1 MKHIGWFIIIWAM
14 LLGFS
19 LQLKAQHIS
28 VSAPTHVAAGEN
40 FRVSFNV
47 TTQDVDDFR
56 SGLHSTDVV
65 EVIAGPYTSS
75 ESSFQMVNGHTSSS
89 SSITYTY
96 TLYAAKSGVYN
107 IPAAHARVGGKQIS
121 SRPAKVT
128 VVGSAQGRGNN
139 SPKMHEDD
147 NYPPHMKVA
156 GSAISGRDL
165 FIKVSA
171 NKRKVYEQEPIL
183 LTYKVYTLVDLTQ
196 LEGKMPELRGFHTQE
211 IPLPQ
216 QKSFHIE
223 RVNGKPYRTV
233 TWSQYVMYPQMTGKM
248 EIPSI
253 TFKGIVVQQNRSVD
267 PFEAFFNGGSGYVEV
282 KRNIVAP
289 SIKIDVLPLPHKP
302 ANFSGGVGKFNISAQ
317 LNKNELKA
325 GDPLSLRIVVGGIG
339 NLKLIKQPVVNF
351 PKDWDKYDPKVT
363 DKTKLTSNGLEGNMI
378 YDILAVPRN
387 QGHYTIPPVELTY
400 YDTSLNQYKTIKTQS
415 FEIEVA
421 KGDGSRSSVVDYS
434 KDQPKDIK
442 DIKKGEAELHSV
454 DNFFFGSVGYLMSLL
469 IPFAAFV
476 ALLVI
481 FRNRAIDNA
490 DLVKMKGKK
499 ANKIATKRLRQA
511 NKLMLAGKTNEFY
524 DEVLRALWGY
534 VGDKLNMPA
543 EKLSREN
550 ISEKLQSHNVDDNTI
565 SKFLSAIDDCEMMR
579 FAPGDPEGNMNK
591 TFEGAMTAIMEIENV
606 MKKKSNK
613 AKVSGF
619 SFVLMILML
628 MPLSA
633 NAITKQNADDEYAKG
648 NYQQAIK
655 DYQEIL
661 KAGVS
666 SEIYYNLGNAYYR
679 TDNITQALLAYER
692 ALQLSPGDN
701 DIRFNLQY
709 ARSKTIDKI
718 TPETEM
724 FFVTWYNSLVNFTS
738 VDRWA
743 NTAIVSIV
751 MALLLIL
758 VFLFAPQMW
767 ARKSGFY
774 GSAVFLLLFAFANLF
789 AFQQKHEL
797 ETKQGAIVIAPTV
810 NVKKTPAAS
819 GTDVFVIHEGT
830 RVDITDRGMKQW
842 RGVKLADGREG
853 WLKTSQIEE
862 I

>member
-1 MKHIGWFIIIWAM
+1 MKRSSILLICLFIACAC
-14 LLGFS
+14 FS
-19 LQLKAQHIS
+19 QVIR
-28 VSAPTHVAAGEN
+28 VSAPSRVEAGEN
-40 FRVSFNV
+40 FRVSFKV

-56 SGLHSTDVV
+56 SGLHSTDVI

-147 NYPPHMKVA
+147 NYQPHMKAA

-171 NKRKVYEQEPIL
+171 NKKKVYEQEPIL

-196 LEGKMPELRGFHTQE
+196 LEGKMPELTGFHTQE

-481 FRNRAIDNA
+481 FHKRAIDNA

-591 TFEGAMTAIMEIENV
+591 TFESAMTAIMEIENV

-613 AKVSGF
+613 AKASGF

-661 KAGVS
+661 KTGVS

>member
-1 MKHIGWFIIIWAM
+1 MKRSSILLICLFIACAC
-14 LLGFS
+14 FS
-19 LQLKAQHIS
+19 QVIR
-28 VSAPTHVAAGEN
+28 VSTPSRVEAGEN
-40 FRVSFNV
+40 FRVSFKV

-147 NYPPHMKVA
+147 NYQPHMKAA

-171 NKRKVYEQEPIL
+171 NKKKVYEQEPIL

-196 LEGKMPELRGFHTQE
+196 LEGKMPELTGFHTQE

-387 QGHYTIPPVELTY
+387 QGHYPIPPVELTY

-481 FRNRAIDNA
+481 FRKRAIDNA

-511 NKLMLAGKTNEFY
+511 NKLMLAGKSNEFY

-591 TFEGAMTAIMEIENV
+591 TFESAMTAIMEIENV

-613 AKVSGF
+613 AKAFGF

-655 DYQEIL
+655 DYQDIL
-661 KAGVS
+661 KTGVS

-842 RGVKLADGREG
+842 RGIKLADGREG

>member
-1 MKHIGWFIIIWAM
+1 MKRSSIFLICLFIACAC
-14 LLGFS
+14 FS
-19 LQLKAQHIS
+19 QVIR
-28 VSAPTHVAAGEN
+28 VSTPSRVEAGEN
-40 FRVSFNV
+40 FRVSFKV

-147 NYPPHMKVA
+147 NYQPHMKAA

-171 NKRKVYEQEPIL
+171 NKKKVYEQEPIL

-196 LEGKMPELRGFHTQE
+196 LEGKMPELTGFHTQE

-481 FRNRAIDNA
+481 FRKRAIDNA

-511 NKLMLAGKTNEFY
+511 NKLMLAGKSNEFY

-579 FAPGDPEGNMNK
+579 FAPGDPDGNMNK
-591 TFEGAMTAIMEIENV
+591 TFESAMTAIMEIENV

-613 AKVSGF
+613 AKASGF

-661 KAGVS
+661 KTGVS

-842 RGVKLADGREG
+842 RGIKLADGREG

>member
-1 MKHIGWFIIIWAM
+1 MKRSSILLICLFIACAC
-14 LLGFS
+14 FS
-19 LQLKAQHIS
+19 QVIR
-28 VSAPTHVAAGEN
+28 VSTPSRVEAGEN
-40 FRVSFNV
+40 FRVSFKV

-171 NKRKVYEQEPIL
+171 NQRKVYEQEPIL

-196 LEGKMPELRGFHTQE
+196 LEGKMPELTGFHTQE

-591 TFEGAMTAIMEIENV
+591 TFESAMTAIMEIENV

>member
-1 MKHIGWFIIIWAM
+1 MKRSSIFLICLFVACAC
-14 LLGFS
+14 FS
-19 LQLKAQHIS
+19 QVIR
-28 VSAPTHVAAGEN
+28 VSAPSRVEAGEN
-40 FRVSFNV
+40 FRVSFKV

-121 SRPAKVT
+121 SSPAKVT

-147 NYPPHMKVA
+147 NYQPHMRAA

-171 NKRKVYEQEPIL
+171 NKKKVYEQEPIL

-196 LEGKMPELRGFHTQE
+196 LEGKMPELTGFHTQE

-289 SIKIDVLPLPHKP
+289 SIKIDVLPLPQKP

-387 QGHYTIPPVELTY
+387 QGHYTIPPIELTY

-442 DIKKGEAELHSV
+442 DIKKGDAELHSV
-454 DNFFFGSVGYLMSLL
+454 DNFFFGSVGYMMSLL
-469 IPFAAFV
+469 IPFVAFV

-481 FRNRAIDNA
+481 FRKRAIDNA

-511 NKLMLAGKTNEFY
+511 NKLMLAGKSNEFY

-565 SKFLSAIDDCEMMR
+565 SKFVSAIDDCEMMR

-591 TFEGAMTAIMEIENV
+591 TFESAMTAIMEIEKV
-606 MKKKSNK
+606 MNKKSNK
-613 AKVSGF
+613 AKAFGF

-661 KAGVS
+661 KTGVS

-724 FFVTWYNSLVNFTS
+724 FFVTWYHSLVNFTS

-774 GSAVFLLLFAFANLF
+774 GSAAFLLLFAFANLF

-842 RGVKLADGREG
+842 RGIKLADGREG

>member
-1 MKHIGWFIIIWAM
+1 MSMKRSSIFLICLFVACAC
-14 LLGFS
+14 FS
-19 LQLKAQHIS
+19 QVIR
-28 VSAPTHVAAGEN
+28 VSAPSRVEAGEN
-40 FRVSFNV
+40 FRVSFKV

-121 SRPAKVT
+121 SSPAKVT

-147 NYPPHMKVA
+147 NYQPHMRAA

-171 NKRKVYEQEPIL
+171 NKKKVYEQEPIL

-196 LEGKMPELRGFHTQE
+196 LEGKMPELTGFHTQE

-289 SIKIDVLPLPHKP
+289 SIKIDVLPLPQKP

-387 QGHYTIPPVELTY
+387 QGHYTIPPIELTY

-442 DIKKGEAELHSV
+442 DIKNGDAELHSV

-469 IPFAAFV
+469 IPFVAFV

-481 FRNRAIDNA
+481 FRKRAIDNA

-511 NKLMLAGKTNEFY
+511 NKLMLAGKSNEFY

-565 SKFLSAIDDCEMMR
+565 SKFVSAIDDCEMMR

-591 TFEGAMTAIMEIENV
+591 TFESAMTAIMEIEKV
-606 MKKKSNK
+606 MNKKSNK
-613 AKVSGF
+613 AKAFGF

-661 KAGVS
+661 KTGVS

-709 ARSKTIDKI
+709 AQSKTIDKI

-724 FFVTWYNSLVNFTS
+724 FFVTWYHSLVNFTS

-758 VFLFAPQMW
+758 VFLFAPQML

-774 GSAVFLLLFAFANLF
+774 GSAAFLLLFAFANLF

-842 RGVKLADGREG
+842 RGIKLADGREG

>member
-1 MKHIGWFIIIWAM
+1 MSMKRSSIFLICLFIACAC
-14 LLGFS
+14 FS
-19 LQLKAQHIS
+19 QVIR
-28 VSAPTHVAAGEN
+28 VSAPSRVEAGEN
-40 FRVSFNV
+40 FRISFKV

-121 SRPAKVT
+121 SSPAKVT

-147 NYPPHMKVA
+147 NYQSHMRAA

-171 NKRKVYEQEPIL
+171 NKKKVYEQEPIL

-196 LEGKMPELRGFHTQE
+196 LEGKMPELTGFHTQE

-442 DIKKGEAELHSV
+442 DIKKGDAELHSV

-469 IPFAAFV
+469 IPFVAFV

-481 FRNRAIDNA
+481 FRKRAIDNA

-511 NKLMLAGKTNEFY
+511 NKLMLAGKSNEFY

-591 TFEGAMTAIMEIENV
+591 TFESAMTAIMEIENV

-613 AKVSGF
+613 AKAFGF

-661 KAGVS
+661 KTGVS

-774 GSAVFLLLFAFANLF
+774 GSAAFLLLFAFANLF

-842 RGVKLADGREG
+842 RGIKLADGREG

>member
-1 MKHIGWFIIIWAM
+1 MKRSSIFLICLFIACAC
-14 LLGFS
+14 FS
-19 LQLKAQHIS
+19 QVIR
-28 VSAPTHVAAGEN
+28 VSAPSRVEAGEN
-40 FRVSFNV
+40 FRISFKV

-121 SRPAKVT
+121 SSPAKVT

-147 NYPPHMKVA
+147 NYQPHMRAA

-171 NKRKVYEQEPIL
+171 NKKKVYEQEPIL

-196 LEGKMPELRGFHTQE
+196 LEGKMPELTGFHTQE

-442 DIKKGEAELHSV
+442 DIKKGDAELHSV

-469 IPFAAFV
+469 IPFVAFV

-481 FRNRAIDNA
+481 FRKRAIDNA

-511 NKLMLAGKTNEFY
+511 NKLMLAGKSNEFY

-591 TFEGAMTAIMEIENV
+591 TFESAMTAIMEIENV
-606 MKKKSNK
+606 MNKKSNK
-613 AKVSGF
+613 AKASGF

-661 KAGVS
+661 KTGVS

-724 FFVTWYNSLVNFTS
+724 FFVTWYHSLVNFTS

-774 GSAVFLLLFAFANLF
+774 GSAAFLLLFAFANLF

-842 RGVKLADGREG
+842 RGIKLADGREG

>member
-1 MKHIGWFIIIWAM
+1 MKRSSIFLIYLFVACVC
-14 LLGFS
+14 FS
-19 LQLKAQHIS
+19 QVIR
-28 VSAPTHVAAGEN
+28 VSAPSRVEAGEN
-40 FRVSFNV
+40 FRVSFKV

-121 SRPAKVT
+121 SSPAKVT

-147 NYPPHMKVA
+147 NYQPHMRAA

-171 NKRKVYEQEPIL
+171 NKKKVYEQEPIL

-196 LEGKMPELRGFHTQE
+196 LEGKMPELTGFHTQE

-289 SIKIDVLPLPHKP
+289 SIKIDVLPLPQKP

-442 DIKKGEAELHSV
+442 DIKKGDAELHSV
-454 DNFFFGSVGYLMSLL
+454 DNFFFGSVGYMMSLL
-469 IPFAAFV
+469 IPFVAFV

-481 FRNRAIDNA
+481 FRKRAIDNA

-511 NKLMLAGKTNEFY
+511 NKLMLAGKSNEFY

-565 SKFLSAIDDCEMMR
+565 SKFVSAIDDCEMMR

-591 TFEGAMTAIMEIENV
+591 TFESAMTAIMEIENV

-613 AKVSGF
+613 AKAFGF

-661 KAGVS
+661 KTGVS

-724 FFVTWYNSLVNFTS
+724 FFVTWYHSLVNFTS

-743 NTAIVSIV
+743 NTAIVSII

-774 GSAVFLLLFAFANLF
+774 GSAAFLLLFAFANLF

-842 RGVKLADGREG
+842 RGIKLADGREG

>member
-1 MKHIGWFIIIWAM
+1 MKRSSILLICLFIACAC
-14 LLGFS
+14 FS
-19 LQLKAQHIS
+19 QVIR
-28 VSAPTHVAAGEN
+28 VSTPSRVEAGEN
-40 FRVSFNV
+40 FRVSFKV

-196 LEGKMPELRGFHTQE
+196 LEGKMPELTGFHTQE

-400 YDTSLNQYKTIKTQS
+400 YDTSLNLYKTIKTQS

-591 TFEGAMTAIMEIENV
+591 TFESAMTAIMEIENV

-724 FFVTWYNSLVNFTS
+724 FFVTWYHSLVNFTS

-743 NTAIVSIV
+743 KTAIVSIV

>member
-1 MKHIGWFIIIWAM
+1 MKRSSILLICLFIACAC
-14 LLGFS
+14 FS
-19 LQLKAQHIS
+19 QVIR
-28 VSAPTHVAAGEN
+28 VSTPSRVEAGEN
-40 FRVSFNV
+40 FRVSFKV

-147 NYPPHMKVA
+147 NYQPHMKAA

-171 NKRKVYEQEPIL
+171 NKKKVYEQEPIL

-196 LEGKMPELRGFHTQE
+196 LEGKMPELTGFHTQE

-481 FRNRAIDNA
+481 FRKRAIDNA

-591 TFEGAMTAIMEIENV
+591 TFESAMTAIMEIENV

-613 AKVSGF
+613 AKASGF

-661 KAGVS
+661 KTGVS

-758 VFLFAPQMW
+758 VFLFAPQMS

-842 RGVKLADGREG
+842 RGIKLADGREG

>member
-1 MKHIGWFIIIWAM
+1 MKRSSIFLICLFIACAC
-14 LLGFS
+14 FS
-19 LQLKAQHIS
+19 QVIR
-28 VSAPTHVAAGEN
+28 VSTPSRVEAGEN
-40 FRVSFNV
+40 FRVSFKV

-147 NYPPHMKVA
+147 NYQPHMKAA

-171 NKRKVYEQEPIL
+171 NKKKVYEQEPIL

-196 LEGKMPELRGFHTQE
+196 LEGKMPELTGFHTQE

-454 DNFFFGSVGYLMSLL
+454 GNFFFGSVGYLMSLL

-481 FRNRAIDNA
+481 FRKRAIDNA

-534 VGDKLNMPA
+534 IGDKLNMPA

-591 TFEGAMTAIMEIENV
+591 TFESAMTAIMEIENV

-613 AKVSGF
+613 AKASGF

-628 MPLSA
+628 MPLSV

-661 KAGVS
+661 KTGVS

-842 RGVKLADGREG
+842 RGIKLADGREG

>member
-1 MKHIGWFIIIWAM
+1 MKRSSIFLICLFIACAC
-14 LLGFS
+14 FS
-19 LQLKAQHIS
+19 QVIR
-28 VSAPTHVAAGEN
+28 VSTPSRVEAGEN
-40 FRVSFNV
+40 FRVSFKV

-96 TLYAAKSGVYN
+96 TLYAAKCGVYN

-147 NYPPHMKVA
+147 NYQPHMKAA

-171 NKRKVYEQEPIL
+171 NKKKVYEQEPIL

-196 LEGKMPELRGFHTQE
+196 LEGKMPELTGFHTQE

-481 FRNRAIDNA
+481 FRKRAIDNA

-591 TFEGAMTAIMEIENV
+591 TFESAMTAIMEIENV

-613 AKVSGF
+613 AKASGF

-628 MPLSA
+628 MPLSV

-661 KAGVS
+661 KTGVS

-842 RGVKLADGREG
+842 RGIKLADGREG

>member
-1 MKHIGWFIIIWAM
+1 MKRSSIFLICLFIACAC
-14 LLGFS
+14 FS
-19 LQLKAQHIS
+19 QVIR
-28 VSAPTHVAAGEN
+28 VSTPSRVEAGEN
-40 FRVSFNV
+40 FRVSFKV

-196 LEGKMPELRGFHTQE
+196 LEGKMPELTGFHTQE

-591 TFEGAMTAIMEIENV
+591 TFESAMTAIMEIENV

-724 FFVTWYNSLVNFTS
+724 FFVTWYHSLVNFTS

-842 RGVKLADGREG
+842 RGIKLADGREG

>member
-1 MKHIGWFIIIWAM
+1 MSMKRSSIFLICLFVACAC
-14 LLGFS
+14 FS
-19 LQLKAQHIS
+19 QVIR
-28 VSAPTHVAAGEN
+28 VSAPSRVEAGEN
-40 FRVSFNV
+40 FRVSFKV

-121 SRPAKVT
+121 SSPAKVT

-147 NYPPHMKVA
+147 NYQLHMRAA

-171 NKRKVYEQEPIL
+171 NKKKVYEQEPIL

-196 LEGKMPELRGFHTQE
+196 LEGKMPELTGFHTQE

-289 SIKIDVLPLPHKP
+289 SIKIDVLPLPQKP

-442 DIKKGEAELHSV
+442 DIKKGDAELHSV

-469 IPFAAFV
+469 IPFVAFV

-481 FRNRAIDNA
+481 FRKRAIDNA

-511 NKLMLAGKTNEFY
+511 NKLMLAGKSNEFY

-591 TFEGAMTAIMEIENV
+591 TFESAMTAIMEIENV
-606 MKKKSNK
+606 MNKKSNK
-613 AKVSGF
+613 AKAFGF

-661 KAGVS
+661 KTGVS

-724 FFVTWYNSLVNFTS
+724 FFVTWYHSLVNFTS

-774 GSAVFLLLFAFANLF
+774 GSAAFLLLFAFANLF

-842 RGVKLADGREG
+842 RGIKLADGREG

>member
-1 MKHIGWFIIIWAM
+1 MKRSSIFLICLFIACAC
-14 LLGFS
+14 FS
-19 LQLKAQHIS
+19 QVIR
-28 VSAPTHVAAGEN
+28 VSTPSRVEAGEN
-40 FRVSFNV
+40 FRVSFKV

-147 NYPPHMKVA
+147 NYQPHMKAA

-171 NKRKVYEQEPIL
+171 NKKKVYEQEPIL

-196 LEGKMPELRGFHTQE
+196 LEGKMPELTGFHTQE

-454 DNFFFGSVGYLMSLL
+454 DNFFFGSVGYMMSLL

-481 FRNRAIDNA
+481 FRKRAIDNA

-511 NKLMLAGKTNEFY
+511 NKLMLAGKSNEFY

-591 TFEGAMTAIMEIENV
+591 TFESAMTAIMEIENV

-613 AKVSGF
+613 AKAFGF

-661 KAGVS
+661 KTGVS

-842 RGVKLADGREG
+842 RGIKLADGREG

>member
-1 MKHIGWFIIIWAM
+1 MKRSSILLICLFIACAC
-14 LLGFS
+14 FS
-19 LQLKAQHIS
+19 QVIR
-28 VSAPTHVAAGEN
+28 VSTPSRVEAGEN
-40 FRVSFNV
+40 FRVSFKV

-147 NYPPHMKVA
+147 NYQPHMKAA

-196 LEGKMPELRGFHTQE
+196 LEGKMPELTGFHTQE

-454 DNFFFGSVGYLMSLL
+454 DNFFFGSVGYMMSLL

-481 FRNRAIDNA
+481 FRKRAIDNA

-591 TFEGAMTAIMEIENV
+591 TFESAMTAIMEIENV

-613 AKVSGF
+613 AKASGF

-661 KAGVS
+661 KTGVS

-724 FFVTWYNSLVNFTS
+724 FFVTWYSSLVNFTS

-842 RGVKLADGREG
+842 RGIKLADGREG

>member
-1 MKHIGWFIIIWAM
+1 MKRSSIFLICLFIACAC
-14 LLGFS
+14 FS
-19 LQLKAQHIS
+19 QVIR
-28 VSAPTHVAAGEN
+28 VSTPSRVEAGEN
-40 FRVSFNV
+40 FRVSFKV

-147 NYPPHMKVA
+147 NYQPHMKAA

-171 NKRKVYEQEPIL
+171 NKKKVYEQEPIL

-196 LEGKMPELRGFHTQE
+196 LEGKMPELTGFHTQE

-325 GDPLSLRIVVGGIG
+325 GDPLSVRIVVGGIG

-378 YDILAVPRN
+378 YDILAVPRY

-421 KGDGSRSSVVDYS
+421 KGDGSRSSAVDYS

-481 FRNRAIDNA
+481 FRKRAIDNA

-591 TFEGAMTAIMEIENV
+591 TFESAMTAIMEIENV

-613 AKVSGF
+613 AKASGF

-628 MPLSA
+628 MPLSV

-661 KAGVS
+661 KTGVS

-842 RGVKLADGREG
+842 RGIKLADGREG

>member
-1 MKHIGWFIIIWAM
+1 MKRSSIFLICLFIACAC
-14 LLGFS
+14 FS
-19 LQLKAQHIS
+19 QVIR
-28 VSAPTHVAAGEN
+28 VSTPSRVEAGEN
-40 FRVSFNV
+40 FRVSFKV

-121 SRPAKVT
+121 SSPAKVT

-147 NYPPHMKVA
+147 NYQPHMRAA
-156 GSAISGRDL
+156 GSAISGSDL

-171 NKRKVYEQEPIL
+171 NKKKVYEQEPIL

-196 LEGKMPELRGFHTQE
+196 LEGKMPELTGFHTQE

-289 SIKIDVLPLPHKP
+289 SIKIDVLPLPQKP

-442 DIKKGEAELHSV
+442 DIKKGDAELHSV
-454 DNFFFGSVGYLMSLL
+454 DNFFFGSIGYLMSLL
-469 IPFAAFV
+469 IPFVAFV

-481 FRNRAIDNA
+481 FRKRAIDNA

-511 NKLMLAGKTNEFY
+511 NKLMLAGKSNEFY

-591 TFEGAMTAIMEIENV
+591 TFESAMTAIMEIENV
-606 MKKKSNK
+606 MNKKSNK
-613 AKVSGF
+613 AKASGF

-661 KAGVS
+661 KTGVS

-842 RGVKLADGREG
+842 RGIKLADGREG

>member
-1 MKHIGWFIIIWAM
+1 MSMKRSSIFLICLFVACAC
-14 LLGFS
+14 FS
-19 LQLKAQHIS
+19 QVIR
-28 VSAPTHVAAGEN
+28 VSAPSRVEAGEN
-40 FRVSFNV
+40 FRVSFKV

-121 SRPAKVT
+121 SSPAKVT

-147 NYPPHMKVA
+147 NYQPHMRAA

-171 NKRKVYEQEPIL
+171 NKKKVYEQEPIL

-196 LEGKMPELRGFHTQE
+196 LEGKMPELTGFHTQE

-289 SIKIDVLPLPHKP
+289 SIKIDVLPLPQKP

-387 QGHYTIPPVELTY
+387 QGHYTIPPIELTY

-442 DIKKGEAELHSV
+442 DIKKGDAELHSV

-469 IPFAAFV
+469 IPFVAFV

-481 FRNRAIDNA
+481 FRKRAIDNA

-511 NKLMLAGKTNEFY
+511 NKLMLAGKSNEFY

-565 SKFLSAIDDCEMMR
+565 SKFVSAIDDCEMMR

-591 TFEGAMTAIMEIENV
+591 TFESAMTAIMEIENV

-613 AKVSGF
+613 AKASGF

-661 KAGVS
+661 KTGVS

-842 RGVKLADGREG
+842 RGIKLADGREG

>member
-1 MKHIGWFIIIWAM
+1 MKRSSILLICLFIACAC
-14 LLGFS
+14 FS
-19 LQLKAQHIS
+19 QVIR
-28 VSAPTHVAAGEN
+28 VSTPSRVEAGEN
-40 FRVSFNV
+40 FRVSFKV

-147 NYPPHMKVA
+147 NYQPHMKAA

-196 LEGKMPELRGFHTQE
+196 LEGKMPELTGFHTQE

-363 DKTKLTSNGLEGNMI
+363 DKTKLTSNDLEGNMI

-481 FRNRAIDNA
+481 FRKRAIDNA

-591 TFEGAMTAIMEIENV
+591 TFESAMTAIMEIENV

-613 AKVSGF
+613 AKASGF

-661 KAGVS
+661 KTGVS

-709 ARSKTIDKI
+709 VRSKTIDKI

-810 NVKKTPAAS
+810 NVKKTPAVS

-842 RGVKLADGREG
+842 RGIKLADGREG

>member
-1 MKHIGWFIIIWAM
+1 MKRSSIFLICLFIACAC
-14 LLGFS
+14 FS
-19 LQLKAQHIS
+19 QVIR
-28 VSAPTHVAAGEN
+28 VSTPSRVEAGEN
-40 FRVSFNV
+40 FRVSFKV

-196 LEGKMPELRGFHTQE
+196 LEGKMPELTGFHTQE

-253 TFKGIVVQQNRSVD
+253 TFKSIVVQQNRSVD

-591 TFEGAMTAIMEIENV
+591 TFESAMTAIMEIENV
-606 MKKKSNK
+606 MKKKSSK

-692 ALQLSPGDN
+692 ALQLSTGDN
-701 DIRFNLQY
+701 EIRFNLQY
-709 ARSKTIDKI
+709 AR
-718 TPETEM
+718 
-724 FFVTWYNSLVNFTS
+724 
-738 VDRWA
+738 
-743 NTAIVSIV
+743 
-751 MALLLIL
+751 
-758 VFLFAPQMW
+758 
-767 ARKSGFY
+767 
-774 GSAVFLLLFAFANLF
+774 
-789 AFQQKHEL
+789 
-797 ETKQGAIVIAPTV
+797 
-810 NVKKTPAAS
+810 
-819 GTDVFVIHEGT
+819 
-830 RVDITDRGMKQW
+830 
-842 RGVKLADGREG
+842 
-853 WLKTSQIEE
+853 
-862 I
+862 

>member
-1 MKHIGWFIIIWAM
+1 MKRSSIFLICLFIACAC
-14 LLGFS
+14 FS
-19 LQLKAQHIS
+19 QVIR
-28 VSAPTHVAAGEN
+28 VSTPSRVEAGEN
-40 FRVSFNV
+40 FRVSFKV

-196 LEGKMPELRGFHTQE
+196 LEGKMPELTGFHTQE

-591 TFEGAMTAIMEIENV
+591 TFESAMTAIMEIENV

-724 FFVTWYNSLVNFTS
+724 FFVTWYHSLVNFTS

-810 NVKKTPAAS
+810 NVKKTPAVS

>member
-1 MKHIGWFIIIWAM
+1 MKRSSIFLICLFIACAC
-14 LLGFS
+14 FS
-19 LQLKAQHIS
+19 QVIR
-28 VSAPTHVAAGEN
+28 VSTPSRVEAGEN
-40 FRVSFNV
+40 FRVSFKV

-128 VVGSAQGRGNN
+128 VVGSAQGRGDN

-196 LEGKMPELRGFHTQE
+196 LEGKMPELTGFHTQE

-591 TFEGAMTAIMEIENV
+591 TFESAMTAIMEIENV

-701 DIRFNLQY
+701 EIRFNLQY

-743 NTAIVSIV
+743 KTAIVSIV

-842 RGVKLADGREG
+842 RGINLPMAERDGSR
-853 WLKTSQIEE
+853 LRK
-862 I
+862 

>member
-1 MKHIGWFIIIWAM
+1 MKRSSIFLICLFIACAC
-14 LLGFS
+14 FS
-19 LQLKAQHIS
+19 QVIR
-28 VSAPTHVAAGEN
+28 VSTPSRVEAGEN
-40 FRVSFNV
+40 FRVSFKV

-147 NYPPHMKVA
+147 NYQPHMKAA

-171 NKRKVYEQEPIL
+171 NKKKVYEQEPIL

-196 LEGKMPELRGFHTQE
+196 LEGKMPELTGFHTQE

-481 FRNRAIDNA
+481 FRKRAIDNA

-591 TFEGAMTAIMEIENV
+591 TFESAMTAIMEIENV

-613 AKVSGF
+613 AKASGF

-628 MPLSA
+628 MPLSV

-661 KAGVS
+661 KTGVS

-679 TDNITQALLAYER
+679 TDNITQALFAYER

-842 RGVKLADGREG
+842 RGIKLADGREG

>member
-1 MKHIGWFIIIWAM
+1 MKRSSIFLICLFIACAC
-14 LLGFS
+14 FS
-19 LQLKAQHIS
+19 QVIR
-28 VSAPTHVAAGEN
+28 VSTPSRVEAGEN
-40 FRVSFNV
+40 FRVSFKV

-107 IPAAHARVGGKQIS
+107 IPVAHARVGGKQIS

-171 NKRKVYEQEPIL
+171 NNRKVYEQEPIL

-196 LEGKMPELRGFHTQE
+196 LEGKMPELTGFHTQE

-550 ISEKLQSHNVDDNTI
+550 ISDKLQSHNVDDNTI

-591 TFEGAMTAIMEIENV
+591 TFESAMTAIMEIENV

-724 FFVTWYNSLVNFTS
+724 FFVTWYHSLVNFTS

-842 RGVKLADGREG
+842 RGIKLADGREG

>member
-1 MKHIGWFIIIWAM
+1 MKRSSIFLIFLFVACAC
-14 LLGFS
+14 FS
-19 LQLKAQHIS
+19 QVIR
-28 VSAPTHVAAGEN
+28 VSAPSRVEAGEN
-40 FRVSFNV
+40 FRVSFKV

-121 SRPAKVT
+121 SSPAKVT
-128 VVGSAQGRGNN
+128 VVGSAQVRGNN

-147 NYPPHMKVA
+147 NYQPHMRAA

-171 NKRKVYEQEPIL
+171 NKKKVYEQEPIL

-196 LEGKMPELRGFHTQE
+196 LEGKMPELTGFHTQE

-289 SIKIDVLPLPHKP
+289 SIKIDVLPLPQKP

-442 DIKKGEAELHSV
+442 DIKKGDAELHSV

-469 IPFAAFV
+469 IPFVAFV

-481 FRNRAIDNA
+481 FRKRAIDNA

-511 NKLMLAGKTNEFY
+511 NKLMLAGKSNEFY

-550 ISEKLQSHNVDDNTI
+550 ISEKLQLHNVDDNTI

-591 TFEGAMTAIMEIENV
+591 TFESAMTAIMEIENV

-613 AKVSGF
+613 AKASGF
-619 SFVLMILML
+619 SFVLIILLL

-661 KAGVS
+661 KTGVS

-724 FFVTWYNSLVNFTS
+724 FFVTWYHSLVNFTS

-774 GSAVFLLLFAFANLF
+774 GSAAFLLLFAFANLF

-842 RGVKLADGREG
+842 RGIKLADGREG

>member
-1 MKHIGWFIIIWAM
+1 MKRSSILLICLFIACAC
-14 LLGFS
+14 FS
-19 LQLKAQHIS
+19 QVIR
-28 VSAPTHVAAGEN
+28 VSTPSRVEAGEN
-40 FRVSFNV
+40 FRVSFKV

-196 LEGKMPELRGFHTQE
+196 LEGKMPELTGFHTQE

-591 TFEGAMTAIMEIENV
+591 TFESAMTAIMEIENV

-789 AFQQKHEL
+789 AFQQKHEF

-842 RGVKLADGREG
+842 RGIKLADGREG

>member
-1 MKHIGWFIIIWAM
+1 MKRCSIFLICLFIACAC
-14 LLGFS
+14 FS
-19 LQLKAQHIS
+19 QVIR
-28 VSAPTHVAAGEN
+28 VSTPSRVEAGEN
-40 FRVSFNV
+40 FRVSFKV

-147 NYPPHMKVA
+147 NYQPHMKAA

-171 NKRKVYEQEPIL
+171 NKKKVYEQEPIL

-196 LEGKMPELRGFHTQE
+196 LEGKMPELTGFHTQE

-454 DNFFFGSVGYLMSLL
+454 DNFFFGSVGYMMSLL

-481 FRNRAIDNA
+481 FRKRAIDNA

-591 TFEGAMTAIMEIENV
+591 TFESAMTAIMEIENV

-613 AKVSGF
+613 AKAFGF

-661 KAGVS
+661 KTGVS

-842 RGVKLADGREG
+842 RGIKLADGREG

>member
-1 MKHIGWFIIIWAM
+1 MKRSSILLICLFIACAC
-14 LLGFS
+14 FS
-19 LQLKAQHIS
+19 QVIR
-28 VSAPTHVAAGEN
+28 VSTPSRVEAGEN
-40 FRVSFNV
+40 FRVSFKV

-147 NYPPHMKVA
+147 NYQPHMKAA

-171 NKRKVYEQEPIL
+171 NKKKVYEQEPIL

-196 LEGKMPELRGFHTQE
+196 LEGKMPELTGFHTQE

-400 YDTSLNQYKTIKTQS
+400 YDTSLNKYKTIKTQS
-415 FEIEVA
+415 FDIEVA

-481 FRNRAIDNA
+481 FRKRAIDNA

-591 TFEGAMTAIMEIENV
+591 TFESAMTAIMEIENV

-613 AKVSGF
+613 AKASGF

-661 KAGVS
+661 KTGVS

-842 RGVKLADGREG
+842 RGIKLADGREG

>member
-1 MKHIGWFIIIWAM
+1 MKRSSILLICLFIACAC
-14 LLGFS
+14 FS
-19 LQLKAQHIS
+19 QVIR
-28 VSAPTHVAAGEN
+28 VSTPSRVEAGEN
-40 FRVSFNV
+40 FRVSFKV

-147 NYPPHMKVA
+147 NYQPHMKAA
-156 GSAISGRDL
+156 GSVISGRDL

-171 NKRKVYEQEPIL
+171 NKKKVYEQEPIL

-196 LEGKMPELRGFHTQE
+196 LEGKMPELTGFHTQE

-363 DKTKLTSNGLEGNMI
+363 DKTKLSSNGLEGNMI

-481 FRNRAIDNA
+481 FRKRAIDNA

-591 TFEGAMTAIMEIENV
+591 TFESAMTAIMEIENV

-613 AKVSGF
+613 AKASGF

-810 NVKKTPAAS
+810 NVKKTPAVS

-842 RGVKLADGREG
+842 RGIKLADGREG

>member
-1 MKHIGWFIIIWAM
+1 MKRSSILLICLFIACAC
-14 LLGFS
+14 FS
-19 LQLKAQHIS
+19 QVIR
-28 VSAPTHVAAGEN
+28 VSTPSRVEAGEN
-40 FRVSFNV
+40 FRVSFKV

-121 SRPAKVT
+121 SRPVKVT

-147 NYPPHMKVA
+147 NYQPHMKAA

-171 NKRKVYEQEPIL
+171 NKKKVYEQEPIL

-196 LEGKMPELRGFHTQE
+196 LEGKMPELTGFHTQE

-481 FRNRAIDNA
+481 FRKRAIDNA

-591 TFEGAMTAIMEIENV
+591 TFESAMTAIMEIENV

-613 AKVSGF
+613 AKASGF

-628 MPLSA
+628 MPLSV

-661 KAGVS
+661 KTGVS

-842 RGVKLADGREG
+842 RGIKLADGREG

>member
-1 MKHIGWFIIIWAM
+1 MKRSSILLICLFIACAC
-14 LLGFS
+14 FS
-19 LQLKAQHIS
+19 QVIR
-28 VSAPTHVAAGEN
+28 VSTPSRVEAGEN
-40 FRVSFNV
+40 FRVSFKV

-107 IPAAHARVGGKQIS
+107 IPAVHARVGGKQIS

-147 NYPPHMKVA
+147 NYQPHMKAA

-171 NKRKVYEQEPIL
+171 NKKKVYEQEPIL

-196 LEGKMPELRGFHTQE
+196 LEGKMPELTGFHTQE

-454 DNFFFGSVGYLMSLL
+454 DNFFFGSVGYMMSLL

-481 FRNRAIDNA
+481 FRKRAIDNA

-591 TFEGAMTAIMEIENV
+591 TFESAMTAIMEIENV

-613 AKVSGF
+613 AKASGF

-661 KAGVS
+661 KTGVS

-679 TDNITQALLAYER
+679 TDNITLALLAYER

>member
-1 MKHIGWFIIIWAM
+1 MKRSSIFLICLFIACAC
-14 LLGFS
+14 FS
-19 LQLKAQHIS
+19 QVIR
-28 VSAPTHVAAGEN
+28 VSTPSRVEAGEN
-40 FRVSFNV
+40 FRVSFKV

-196 LEGKMPELRGFHTQE
+196 LEGKMPELTGFHTQE

-499 ANKIATKRLRQA
+499 ANKIATKRLCQA

-591 TFEGAMTAIMEIENV
+591 TFESAMTAIMEIENV

>member
-1 MKHIGWFIIIWAM
+1 MKRSSILLICLFIACAC
-14 LLGFS
+14 FS
-19 LQLKAQHIS
+19 QVIR
-28 VSAPTHVAAGEN
+28 VSTPSRVEAGEN
-40 FRVSFNV
+40 FRVSFKV

-147 NYPPHMKVA
+147 NYQPHMKAA

-171 NKRKVYEQEPIL
+171 NKKKVYEQEPIL

-196 LEGKMPELRGFHTQE
+196 LEGKMPELTGFHTQE

-481 FRNRAIDNA
+481 FRKRAIDNA

-591 TFEGAMTAIMEIENV
+591 TFESAMTAIMEIENV

-661 KAGVS
+661 KTGVS

-842 RGVKLADGREG
+842 RGIKLADGREG

>member
-1 MKHIGWFIIIWAM
+1 MSMKRSSIFLICLFVACAC
-14 LLGFS
+14 FS
-19 LQLKAQHIS
+19 QVIR
-28 VSAPTHVAAGEN
+28 VSAPSRVEAGEN
-40 FRVSFNV
+40 FRVSFKV

-121 SRPAKVT
+121 SSPAKVT

-147 NYPPHMKVA
+147 NYQPHMRAA
-156 GSAISGRDL
+156 GSAISGKDL

-171 NKRKVYEQEPIL
+171 NKKKVYEQEPIL

-196 LEGKMPELRGFHTQE
+196 LEGKMPELTGFHTQE

-289 SIKIDVLPLPHKP
+289 SIKIDVLPLPQKP

-387 QGHYTIPPVELTY
+387 QGHYTIPPIELTY

-442 DIKKGEAELHSV
+442 DIKKGDAELHSV

-469 IPFAAFV
+469 IPFVAFV

-481 FRNRAIDNA
+481 FRKRAIDNA

-511 NKLMLAGKTNEFY
+511 NKLMLAGKSNEFY

-591 TFEGAMTAIMEIENV
+591 TFESAMTAIMEIENV

-613 AKVSGF
+613 AKAFGF

-661 KAGVS
+661 KTGVS

-724 FFVTWYNSLVNFTS
+724 FFVTWYHSLVNFTS

-774 GSAVFLLLFAFANLF
+774 GSAAFLLLFAFANLF

-842 RGVKLADGREG
+842 RGIKLADGREG

>member
-1 MKHIGWFIIIWAM
+1 MKRSSIFLICLFIACAC
-14 LLGFS
+14 FS
-19 LQLKAQHIS
+19 QVIR
-28 VSAPTHVAAGEN
+28 VSTPSRVEAGEN
-40 FRVSFNV
+40 FRVSFKV

-147 NYPPHMKVA
+147 NYQPHMKAV

-171 NKRKVYEQEPIL
+171 NKKKVYEQEPIL

-196 LEGKMPELRGFHTQE
+196 LEGKMPELTGFHTQE

-481 FRNRAIDNA
+481 FRKRAIDNA

-591 TFEGAMTAIMEIENV
+591 TFESAMTAIMEIENV

-613 AKVSGF
+613 AKASGF

-628 MPLSA
+628 MPLSV

-661 KAGVS
+661 KTGVS

-842 RGVKLADGREG
+842 RGIKLADGREG

>member
-1 MKHIGWFIIIWAM
+1 MKRSSIFLICLFIACAC
-14 LLGFS
+14 FS
-19 LQLKAQHIS
+19 QVIR
-28 VSAPTHVAAGEN
+28 VSTPSRVEAGEN
-40 FRVSFNV
+40 FRVSFKV

-147 NYPPHMKVA
+147 NYQPHMKAA

-171 NKRKVYEQEPIL
+171 NKKKVYEQEPIL

-196 LEGKMPELRGFHTQE
+196 LEGKMPELTGFHTQE

-400 YDTSLNQYKTIKTQS
+400 YDTSLNQYKTLKTQS

-481 FRNRAIDNA
+481 FRKRAIDNA

-591 TFEGAMTAIMEIENV
+591 TFESAMTAIMEIENV

-613 AKVSGF
+613 AKASGF

-628 MPLSA
+628 IPLSA
-633 NAITKQNADDEYAKG
+633 NAITKQNADDEYVKG

-661 KAGVS
+661 KTGVS

-810 NVKKTPAAS
+810 NVKKTPAVS

-842 RGVKLADGREG
+842 RGIKLADGREG

>member
-1 MKHIGWFIIIWAM
+1 MKRSSILLICLFIACAC
-14 LLGFS
+14 FS
-19 LQLKAQHIS
+19 QVIR
-28 VSAPTHVAAGEN
+28 VSTPSRVEAGEN
-40 FRVSFNV
+40 FRVSFKV

-147 NYPPHMKVA
+147 NYQPHMKAA
-156 GSAISGRDL
+156 GSVISGRDL

-171 NKRKVYEQEPIL
+171 NKKKVYEQEPIL

-196 LEGKMPELRGFHTQE
+196 LEGKMPELTGFHTQE

-363 DKTKLTSNGLEGNMI
+363 DKTKLTSKGLEGNMI

-442 DIKKGEAELHSV
+442 AIKKGEAELHSV

-481 FRNRAIDNA
+481 FRKRAIDNA

-591 TFEGAMTAIMEIENV
+591 TFESAMTAIMEIENV
-606 MKKKSNK
+606 MKKKSNNAK
-613 AKVSGF
+613 ASGF

-810 NVKKTPAAS
+810 NVKKTPAVS

-842 RGVKLADGREG
+842 RGIKLADGREG

>member
-1 MKHIGWFIIIWAM
+1 MKRSSILLICLFIACAC
-14 LLGFS
+14 FS
-19 LQLKAQHIS
+19 QVIR
-28 VSAPTHVAAGEN
+28 VSTPSRVEAGEN
-40 FRVSFNV
+40 FRVSFKV

-147 NYPPHMKVA
+147 NYQPHMKAA

-196 LEGKMPELRGFHTQE
+196 LEGKMPELTGFHTQE

-454 DNFFFGSVGYLMSLL
+454 DNFFFGSVGYMMSLL

-481 FRNRAIDNA
+481 FRKRAIDNA

-534 VGDKLNMPA
+534 VGDKLNMAA

-591 TFEGAMTAIMEIENV
+591 TFESAMTAIMEIENV

-613 AKVSGF
+613 AKASGF

-633 NAITKQNADDEYAKG
+633 NAVTKQNADDEYAKG

-661 KAGVS
+661 KTGVS

-842 RGVKLADGREG
+842 RGINLADGREG